1 MTNISIFL
9 KSFLFTSLLVLIF
22 SHQALAA
29 KKQRNWRIG
38 LGRMINTVY
47 YGYETKNKDSS
58 YTKIEQNS
66 SGQVYNTVLVME
78 YLFGGRKSPALFG
91 LEIDYG
97 TSRGQRN
104 FTLKSNKTKI
114 GDVLQQLNTN
124 VLYGGNIFFSD
135 GGEEGFNW
143 SLGLMTG
150 SITVKNEFQNGN
162 ISDDGNDEY
171 SNWDF
176 YPSQESTHKIP
187 VEIVKLGFEWILE
200 TAVFRFEYFSTKQT
214 FFGQEDATVISSEQ
228 LLDIEQDKAPQT
240 ETIKLQ
246 GGLGL
251 VVQGRF

>member
-1 MTNISIFL
+1 MNSSFIL
-9 KSFLFTSLLVLIF
+9 KFSLLISLLALAWT
-22 SHQALAA
+22 HHTLAA

-47 YGYETKNKDSS
+47 YGYDTKKGDSDL
-58 YTKIEQNS
+58 TKVSTNS
-66 SGQVYNTVLVME
+66 SGQLYSTSLVME

-91 LEIDYG
+91 VEFDLG
-97 TSRGQRN
+97 TSTGQRN
-104 FTLKSNKTKI
+104 YTLENKNKKI
-114 GDVLQQLNTN
+114 GDILQKLNTN
-124 VLYGGNIFFSD
+124 FLYGGNIFFSD

-150 SITVKNEFQNGN
+150 TITVKQTFQNGN
-162 ISDDGNDEY
+162 VYDGSSDPDSDITYN
-171 SNWDF
+171 ST
-176 YPSQESTHKIP
+176 QESSHTVP
-187 VEIVKLGFEWILE
+187 VEIMKLGLEWILE

-214 FFGQEDATVISSEQ
+214 LFGSEDAHMITSEE
-228 LLDIEQDKAPQT
+228 LGYLGTNRPQT

>member
-1 MTNISIFL
+1 
-9 KSFLFTSLLVLIF
+9 
-22 SHQALAA
+22 
-29 KKQRNWRIG
+29 
-38 LGRMINTVY
+38 MINTVY

-150 SITVKNEFQNGN
+150 SISVKNEFQNGN
-162 ISDDGNDEY
+162 ISDEAL
-171 SNWDF
+171 
-176 YPSQESTHKIP
+176 KL
-187 VEIVKLGFEWILE
+187 IVKISEGS
-200 TAVFRFEYFSTKQT
+200 VR
-214 FFGQEDATVISSEQ
+214 DALS
-228 LLDIEQDKAPQT
+228 LLDRALLTLDKNKQLDLIEAQKIFGYFDKSQLIDLF
-240 ETIKLQ
+240 ELILKGEEEKVIKIYRKIYDQ
-246 GGLGL
+246 GVEPKIFLNDFL
-251 VVQGRF
+251 NFDVKYKPHSEDN

>member
-9 KSFLFTSLLVLIF
+9 KSFLFTSLLVLIL

-150 SITVKNEFQNGN
+150 SISVKNEFQNGN
-162 ISDDGNDEY
+162 IG
-171 SNWDF
+171 
-176 YPSQESTHKIP
+176 H
-187 VEIVKLGFEWILE
+187 
-200 TAVFRFEYFSTKQT
+200 
-214 FFGQEDATVISSEQ
+214 
-228 LLDIEQDKAPQT
+228 
-240 ETIKLQ
+240 
-246 GGLGL
+246 
-251 VVQGRF
+251 VVLKNLR